1 MADPYVPLPDEGE
14 SVDALIAD
22 HDDSLRDALPGWEPS
37 DGALEVAER
46 AAFADEGSTLYSLLR
61 ERATDW
67 LRDYGADVLGIVPGE
82 ATPASTTTTWTAAA
96 AAPAG
101 GYVIDAG
108 QQLVVDA
115 PQGRVPF
122 EVVNETTIPEGQTV
136 VAGVLIQALDAGSAA
151 TLADGPVLFDEQP
164 VWVDT
169 VTLDAPATGGTDGES
184 DDDYLARIL
193 RSAELLS
200 RAPILPSD
208 FELVA
213 QEIAT
218 VARALVRDL
227 YDDTTGLDDQ
237 ERTVSIYPVTADGL
251 ACSAGVKADIAAL
264 VASRREVNWVVRV
277 ADPTYTT
284 VNVDITVTA
293 EEGVDRVALAAAVEA
308 AIRAEPL
315 NPGVWGQPPLGERMT
330 WKLRRLLR
338 RYEVAATADGVEG
351 AHDVVSVYM
360 STGTDPTSDQDITL
374 AGAAPLP
381 LAGVVNVTVVD
392 PE

>member
-22 HDDSLRDALPGWEPS
+22 HDDYLRDALPGWEPS
-37 DGALEVAER
+37 DGAVEVAER

-82 ATPASTTTTWTAAA
+82 PTPASTTTTWTATGL
-96 AAPAG
+96 APAG
-101 GYVIDAG
+101 GYAIDAG

-115 PQGRVPF
+115 PQGRVAF
-122 EVVNETTIPEGQTV
+122 EVVTPATIAEGQT
-136 VAGVLIQALDAGSAA
+136 AASNVLIQALEPGAAA

-164 VWVDT
+164 TWVQT

-193 RSAELLS
+193 RSAQLLS
-200 RAPILPSD
+200 RAPILPRD

-213 QEIAT
+213 QEVPT

-227 YDDTTGLDDQ
+227 YDEVTGLDDQ
-237 ERTVSIYPVTADGL
+237 ERTVSIYPITAEGA
-251 ACSAGVKADIAAL
+251 ACSAGVKAQIAAL
-264 VASRREVNWVVRV
+264 VEERREVNWVVRV

-284 VNVDITVTA
+284 VNVDITVSA
-293 EEGVDRVALAAAVEA
+293 EEGSDYVAVADAVED
-308 AIRAEPL
+308 AIRNEPL
-315 NPGVWGQPPLGERMT
+315 NPGVWGNPLLASRPT
-330 WKLRRLLR
+330 WRRRAVLR
-338 RYEVAATADGVEG
+338 RYEIAAVADRVDGV
-351 AHDVVSVYM
+351 HDVTTVRM
-360 STGTDPTSDQDITL
+360 STGADPTADQDITL
-374 AGAAPLP
+374 VGSAPLP
-381 LAGVVNVTVVD
+381 LAGTINVTVEA
-392 PE
+392 PA